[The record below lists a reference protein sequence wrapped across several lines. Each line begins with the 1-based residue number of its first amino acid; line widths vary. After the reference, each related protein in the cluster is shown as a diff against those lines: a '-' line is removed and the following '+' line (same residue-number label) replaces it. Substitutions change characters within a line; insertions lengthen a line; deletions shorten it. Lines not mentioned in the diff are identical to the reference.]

1 MKLYSDNFKLLE
13 NNKLLDIKDFPNVKF
28 DLIIAIQSLY
38 YLNKIDLNKTLIT
51 MKKLLKPNGVV
62 FFTMI
67 SKKNEY
73 YKKYSNKKPIMM
85 DLL

>member
-1 MKLYSDNFKLLE
+1 MNLYSDNFKLLE

-38 YLNKIDLNKTLIT
+38 YLSKIDLNKTLIT

-62 FFTMI
+62 F
-67 SKKNEY
+67 
-73 YKKYSNKKPIMM
+73 
-85 DLL
+85 LQ